1 MGVESLNPTSDAPP
15 TACNYASPSP
25 WPLTMVSGVF
35 LMKMFFLISQ
45 SSLTAALLGQPAAM
59 KTPEELGIVA
69 VIVSQMQCPTIFLLN
84 NPRKIPLGFIKE
96 LEESLVP
103 MGISFFHVSAD
114 NQREN
119 VTQTYLWPVVDNV
132 RQMGDALHCLML
144 VVVSDDPAFLAA
156 FAHLSL
162 RRHALRWSTRI
173 LVLTR
178 LPFSHLDGLHGL
190 LSNKNAMLL
199 RVQGET
205 EKLSVGVHISTPY
218 SPPTNIPRNVA
229 TWTAN
234 ARWTAASSFRLF
246 PEKFLRFNP
255 APTLTVAIEQMAQSM
270 VRWVE
275 DPAAPKG
282 RRLTYS
288 GPLDECIKFY
298 SKGMNFTYKYTVSPE
313 RIYGGML
320 PNGSWTGLM
329 GMLLGEE
336 VVFIAV
342 PYILSPQRASI
353 TGYTTP
359 VFFGNVKIVSGLG
372 GLEIDPWGFLLP
384 LTPLVW
390 VSTLAALL
398 VVVVVLKSFPSCLPG
413 KTQGD
418 GDLPTNSFSSLRI
431 ILQQDVELSAKWWW
445 WERLMIGLWML
456 MTLVLTKSYAG
467 NLMSLLAVRY
477 FPQPFQTLRDVL
489 DHPHVSMIWQKYSRN
504 EQFLKDAES
513 GVYREVADLEKEGR
527 LAFHTQGQL
536 VKTFDT
542 LVRTEDHVLVEVDIT
557 IWNLLAMDFSQKGLC
572 DFYVSRDG
580 FLPFY
585 SSLLSQKTNPIIDG
599 LNPWVLAL
607 RESGLMDHWTSDIP
621 NSTKCITVPEKLL
634 ITTAFS
640 VSSLWGVFVVL
651 ASGVAASLMVW
662 VAELLIRHLQE
673 Y

>member
-1 MGVESLNPTSDAPP
+1 MHPRLAVTLATH
-15 TACNYASPSP
+15 
-25 WPLTMVSGVF
+25 
-35 LMKMFFLISQ
+35 
-45 SSLTAALLGQPAAM
+45 AM

-84 NPRKIPLGFIKE
+84 NPTKIPLGFIKE

-329 GMLLGEE
+329 GMLLGE
-336 VVFIAV
+336 
-342 PYILSPQRASI
+342 
-353 TGYTTP
+353 
-359 VFFGNVKIVSGLG
+359 
-372 GLEIDPWGFLLP
+372 
-384 LTPLVW
+384 
-390 VSTLAALL
+390 
-398 VVVVVLKSFPSCLPG
+398 
-413 KTQGD
+413 
-418 GDLPTNSFSSLRI
+418 
-431 ILQQDVELSAKWWW
+431 
-445 WERLMIGLWML
+445 
-456 MTLVLTKSYAG
+456 
-467 NLMSLLAVRY
+467 
-477 FPQPFQTLRDVL
+477 
-489 DHPHVSMIWQKYSRN
+489 
-504 EQFLKDAES
+504 DAES

-557 IWNLLAMDFSQKGLC
+557 IWNLLAMDFSQKGT
-572 DFYVSRDG
+572 RR
-580 FLPFY
+580 
-585 SSLLSQKTNPIIDG
+585 
-599 LNPWVLAL
+599 VLAL